1 MFAFRGAYTPPA
13 VLARIGVALT
23 RGCVAS
29 ISRIEAGEAS
39 RRRQI
44 VVKELAHEHLVRTT
58 SLSLLRD
65 K

>member
-1 MFAFRGAYTPPA
+1 MPVTDEAYTHPA
-13 VLARIGVALT
+13 ALARIGAALT

-44 VVKELAHEHLVRTT
+44 VVKELAPETLAEDN
-58 SLSLLRD
+58 LALAA
-65 K
+65 

>member
-1 MFAFRGAYTPPA
+1 MPWHPGAYTGGVA
-13 VLARIGVALT
+13 FARIGAALT

-44 VVKELAHEHLVRTT
+44 VVKELAPETLAEDN
-58 SLSLLRD
+58 LALAA
-65 K
+65 